1 MTPALSAGRQ
11 WSSQK
16 ARRILAALL
25 RIGWTIKRET
35 AGSHKILSRPDW
47 PDYVFSFHD
56 VEEIGPKML
65 ARIAKRTGLT
75 PEDL

>member
-1 MTPALSAGRQ
+1 MRQ

-16 ARRILAALL
+16 ARRVLAALL

-35 AGSHKILSRPDW
+35 AGSHKILFRPDW
-47 PDYVFSFHD
+47 TDYVFSFHD
-56 VEEIGPKML
+56 AEEIGPKML
-65 ARIAKRTGLT
+65 ARIAKHTGLK